1 MFFIKTVSS
10 ARNHCLLLFSGT
22 YKQIGDDQ
30 RFNQKKIVS
39 ILALSFCLVL
49 RKIHVSKQAGLSK
62 CFKDH

>member
-39 ILALSFCLVL
+39 ILALSFYLVL
-49 RKIHVSKQAGLSK
+49 RKIHVSK
-62 CFKDH
+62 